1 VPKWGNKH
9 KKLSKKLVLNY
20 EILKPISEVYYY
32 LSDMNKYVLV
42 HPIIYKIDKISENYY
57 SIFETLKI
65 GLFPIKVKYPAQI
78 DCDFKAKRI
87 KMTAQVLKM
96 IKIEIVFNLKTS
108 GTKTSIEETITFNSF
123 IPIGIFL
130 ASIFKNQHQILFKNI
145 ENHAN

>member
-20 EILKPISEVYYY
+20 EILKPINEVYYY
-32 LSDMNKYVLV
+32 LSDMDKYVLV

-65 GLFPIKVKYPAQI
+65 GLFRIKVKYPAQI
-78 DCDFKAKRI
+78 YCDFKAKKI

-130 ASIFKNQHQILFKNI
+130 ASIFKNQHQILFRNI
-145 ENHAN
+145 ENHAT